1 MKNTFKNVMLPL
13 ANRNDTSAM
22 RSFALTMS
30 MVFPIVFTLL
40 LPWLFNS
47 RVAYWPF
54 AVSSVLMS
62 LYVVYPKGIYYPYY
76 VWMIIASVL
85 GWFNTRLILGLVFYI
100 VITPIGLI
108 MKTLG
113 KLQYKKQVDNQSNWV
128 KQPHTDARKDKKR
141 LEEPF

>member
-1 MKNTFKNVMLPL
+1 MKNTLKNVMLPL
-13 ANRNDTSAM
+13 ANRNDTIAL

-30 MVFPIVFTLL
+30 IVFPIVFTLL
-40 LPWLFNS
+40 LPWLFS
-47 RVAYWPF
+47 QGMAYWPF

-62 LYVVYPKGIYYPYY
+62 LYVIYPRGIYYPYY

-85 GWFNTRLILGLVFYI
+85 GWLNTRLILGLVFYI

-108 MKTLG
+108 MKALG
-113 KLQYKKQVDNQSNWV
+113 KLQYKKQVNNQSNWV
-128 KQPHTDARKDKKR
+128 TQTHTDARKDKKR

>member
-1 MKNTFKNVMLPL
+1 MSNTLKNVMLPL

-30 MVFPIVFTLL
+30 IVFPIVFTLL

-47 RVAYWPF
+47 GVAYWPF
-54 AVSSVLMS
+54 AVSCVLMS

-76 VWMIIASVL
+76 MWMIIASVL

-100 VITPIGLI
+100 VITPIGLL

-113 KLQYKKQVDNQSNWV
+113 KLQYKKQVNNQSNWV
-128 KQPHTDARKDKKR
+128 KQTHTDARKDKKR

>member
-1 MKNTFKNVMLPL
+1 MKNTLKNVMLPL
-13 ANRNDTSAM
+13 ANRNDTKAM

-30 MVFPIVFTLL
+30 IVFPIVFTLL
-40 LPWLFNS
+40 LPWLFNHGL
-47 RVAYWPF
+47 AYWPF
-54 AVSSVLMS
+54 AVSTVLMS
-62 LYVVYPKGIYYPYY
+62 LYVIYPKGIYYPYY

-113 KLQYKKQVDNQSNWV
+113 KLQYKKQVNNQSNWV
-128 KQPHTDARKDKKR
+128 KQIHTDARKDKKR